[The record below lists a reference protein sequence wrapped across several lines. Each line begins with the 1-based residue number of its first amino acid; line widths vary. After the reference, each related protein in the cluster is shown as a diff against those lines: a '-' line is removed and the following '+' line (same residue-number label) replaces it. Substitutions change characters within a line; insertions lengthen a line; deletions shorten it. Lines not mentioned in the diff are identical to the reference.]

1 MNNLES
7 NATLKSSK
15 FEVDS
20 IEYNDFSNIY
30 GIVECTRDLSRDS
43 CTSFLQ
49 DMISRIP
56 GYLNGLR
63 GGHIYTQSCF
73 LRYYDHLFYELVPPP
88 PPSGPSPS
96 DFGKVTDPLP
106 GPKPS
111 PNTVAVAVP
120 VVVGVL
126 LILVVCFYFSRR
138 KRRVTNKFDIP
149 ASTDPIENQDSL
161 QFDLVTIRNATD
173 EFSDANKLGEGGFG
187 VVYKGRLQ
195 NGQEIAVK
203 RLSVNSGQG
212 LQEFKN
218 EVVLLNKLQ
227 HRNLVRLLGFCFQGH
242 EQILIYEHV
251 SNGSLDKY
259 LFVTERKVLLDWE
272 KRYKIIGGI
281 ARGLLYL
288 HEDFR
293 LRIIHRDLK
302 AGNILLAEEM
312 EAKIADF
319 GMAKLFEIDQTQG
332 NTSRIAGTYGYMA
345 PEYVLHGLF
354 SVKSD
359 VYSFGVLL
367 LEIVSGRNISSFYES
382 ASSPDLLSYVSME
395 NWREGT
401 ALELMDPILSQM
413 FSRNEVIRSIHI
425 GLLCVQDNI
434 EDRPTMSSVVLML
447 SSYSITLASPS
458 QPAYFAGS
466 VIGLN
471 MPNSLEQSK
480 SSSKPYSVNDIS
492 CDPVKLSKAQ
502 RYLEYKFGTLFLFD
516 MAKGILSPTAMGITF
531 PDSKQEFM
539 EMIVHGIQ
547 LHVDVLRNQ
556 NGEGEEADSRG
567 ISIPATVSPNLV
579 HESHGLDQLEEE
591 ANSSSSDPSIPPGF
605 ETYNRFQG
613 IEEDQEVASKISD
626 INTTKPALS
635 EPFQEANTRVHRKK
649 KCSSN
654 PLTSPSKISAGNL
667 MEFGS
672 IMG

>member
-1 MNNLES
+1 MKNHNLFARKFIIRILFLFIILLHGLHVQAQEVLLNCDANTHYTSGSEYETNLKKFLLPSLVSNGSINGFFNTSVVTNANNTVYGLVQCRGDISKDACKTCLNESTAVVIQKCSKHIDVDIRLETCLLSYS
-7 NATLKSSK
+7 NTRFFGLVDKSKIGWSWIPENVTDPVL
-15 FEVDS
+15 F
-20 IEYNDFSNIY
+20 NHQP
-30 GIVECTRDLSRDS
+30 VECTRDLSRDS

-56 GYLNGLR
+56 VHLNGLR

-73 LRYYDHLFYELVPPP
+73 LRYYDHLFYELAPPP

-111 PNTVAVAVP
+111 RTNTVAVAVP

-126 LILVVCFYFSRR
+126 LVLAVCFYFLRR

-149 ASTDPIENQDSL
+149 ASTVQIENQDSL

-173 EFSDANKLGEGGFG
+173 EFSDANKLVEGGFR
-187 VVYKGRLQ
+187 VVYKGKLR

-227 HRNLVRLLGFCFQGH
+227 HRNLVRLLDFCFQGH

-251 SNGSLDKY
+251 ANGSLDKY
-259 LFVTERKVLLDWE
+259 LFDTERKALLDWE

-288 HEDFR
+288 HEDSR

-319 GMAKLFEIDQTQG
+319 GMAKLFEVDQTQG

-345 PEYVLHGLF
+345 PEYALHGLF

-359 VYSFGVLL
+359 VYVLFGFGVLL
-367 LEIVSGRNISSFYES
+367 LEIVSGRKISSFYES
-382 ASSPDLLSYVSME
+382 ASSPDLLSYSWKS
-395 NWREGT
+395 WRDGT
-401 ALELMDPILSQM
+401 PLEVMDTTSSGS

-447 SSYSITLASPS
+447 SSYSITLASTS
-458 QPAYFAGS
+458 QPAHFAGS
-466 VIGLN
+466 VMGLN

-480 SSSKPYSVNDIS
+480 SRSKSYSVNDIS
-492 CDPVKLSKAQ
+492 
-502 RYLEYKFGTLFLFD
+502 
-516 MAKGILSPTAMGITF
+516 
-531 PDSKQEFM
+531 
-539 EMIVHGIQ
+539 
-547 LHVDVLRNQ
+547 
-556 NGEGEEADSRG
+556 
-567 ISIPATVSPNLV
+567 VS
-579 HESHGLDQLEEE
+579 
-591 ANSSSSDPSIPPGF
+591 
-605 ETYNRFQG
+605 ETYPDNG
-613 IEEDQEVASKISD
+613 GLK
-626 INTTKPALS
+626 L
-635 EPFQEANTRVHRKK
+635 
-649 KCSSN
+649 
-654 PLTSPSKISAGNL
+654 PLRACI
-667 MEFGS
+667 
-672 IMG
+672 

>member
-1 MNNLES
+1 MKTHNLFARIFFRIPFLFIILLHGLHIQAQEVLLNCDANTPKYTSGSEYETNLKKILLPSLVSNGSINGFFNTSVGTNANNTVYGLVQCRGDISMDACKTCLNESTAVVIQKCLKHIDVDVHLETCLLSYSNTRFFGLVDKIVPQTFSWIPENVTDPVLFNHQLGILMNNLES

-319 GMAKLFEIDQTQG
+319 GMAKLFEIDQTQD
-332 NTSRIAGTYGYMA
+332 S
-345 PEYVLHGLF
+345 
-354 SVKSD
+354 
-359 VYSFGVLL
+359 
-367 LEIVSGRNISSFYES
+367 
-382 ASSPDLLSYVSME
+382 
-395 NWREGT
+395 
-401 ALELMDPILSQM
+401 
-413 FSRNEVIRSIHI
+413 VIR
-425 GLLCVQDNI
+425 
-434 EDRPTMSSVVLML
+434 
-447 SSYSITLASPS
+447 
-458 QPAYFAGS
+458 
-466 VIGLN
+466 LN
-471 MPNSLEQSK
+471 
-480 SSSKPYSVNDIS
+480 
-492 CDPVKLSKAQ
+492 
-502 RYLEYKFGTLFLFD
+502 
-516 MAKGILSPTAMGITF
+516 
-531 PDSKQEFM
+531 
-539 EMIVHGIQ
+539 
-547 LHVDVLRNQ
+547 
-556 NGEGEEADSRG
+556 
-567 ISIPATVSPNLV
+567 
-579 HESHGLDQLEEE
+579 
-591 ANSSSSDPSIPPGF
+591 
-605 ETYNRFQG
+605 
-613 IEEDQEVASKISD
+613 
-626 INTTKPALS
+626 
-635 EPFQEANTRVHRKK
+635 
-649 KCSSN
+649 
-654 PLTSPSKISAGNL
+654 
-667 MEFGS
+667 
-672 IMG
+672 